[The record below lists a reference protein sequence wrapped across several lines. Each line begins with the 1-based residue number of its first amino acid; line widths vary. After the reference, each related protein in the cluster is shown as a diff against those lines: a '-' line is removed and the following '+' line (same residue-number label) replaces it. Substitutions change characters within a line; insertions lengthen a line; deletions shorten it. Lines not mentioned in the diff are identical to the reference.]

1 MVCQNGGNISK
12 LYKLPPKNTIGVITN
27 DGMID
32 ICSKF
37 LLTTPIKKPN
47 NAKVKE
53 TRTNKNIINIG
64 YSTVTSAKNEAVA
77 KITAPTIKVL
87 VAPAPTKAK
96 TVSSVE
102 IGAAKISL
110 IVPLNFGKNIPNE
123 VLLIDWVS
131 NVNINKPGTI
141 YEP

>member
-1 MVCQNGGNISK
+1 
-12 LYKLPPKNTIGVITN
+12 
-27 DGMID
+27 MID

-47 NAKVKE
+47 KAKVNE
-53 TRTNKNIINIG
+53 TRTNRNIIKIG
-64 YSTVTSAKNEAVA
+64 YLTVTSAKNEAVI
-77 KITAPTIKVL
+77 KITVPTINVL
-87 VAPAPTKAK
+87 VAPAPTKAR

-123 VLLIDWVS
+123 VLLID
-131 NVNINKPGTI
+131 
-141 YEP
+141 

>member
-1 MVCQNGGNISK
+1 MSRE
-12 LYKLPPKNTIGVITN
+12 YKLPPKNTIGVITN

-37 LLTTPIKKPN
+37 LLTTPIKNPN
-47 NAKVKE
+47 NAKVNE
-53 TRTNKNIINIG
+53 TKTNRNIINIG
-64 YSTVTSAKNEAVA
+64 YLTVTSAKNEAVI
-77 KITAPTIKVL
+77 KITVPTINVL
-87 VAPAPTKAK
+87 VAPAPTKAR

-123 VLLIDWVS
+123 VLLIDWV
-131 NVNINKPGTI
+131 NRVNINKPGTI
-141 YEP
+141 NDP

>member
-12 LYKLPPKNTIGVITN
+12 EYKLPPKNTIGVITN
-27 DGMID
+27 DGMMD

-47 NAKVKE
+47 RAKVKE
-53 TRTNKNIINIG
+53 TKNNKNIINAG
-64 YSTVTSAKNEAVA
+64 CSTLTSAKNVAVV

-96 TVSSVE
+96 TVSIVE

-110 IVPLNFGKNIPNE
+110 IVPLNLGKKIPKE

-131 NVNINKPGTI
+131 SVSINKPGTM